1 MSIKMS
7 NSRWMDLA
15 LNVMSIILGLFFI
28 YLFFNFLTIY
38 IFEIQVFPDIDY
50 SFPLM
55 SITSAFISL
64 AFGLLVFA
72 YVLRPNIITDK
83 LEEWSQLDLTQYI
96 DGVMLLLL
104 ILTIWFVFGNSISDG
119 ILAFELRTALGMEI
133 TQIFDLTMES
143 LIINSILMFIP
154 FVLIPILWVRYI
166 NNGKYKKYLGLT
178 TEKLTKNILLG
189 IGLAILTLLMSL
201 LISQALIT
209 FFGIEEQNVLLE
221 EIVGFGPLIALLI
234 SLSAGISEEIFFRGF
249 LQTRIGLVPAA
260 ALFAIVHASY
270 GVIIQIIGPFI
281 MGLLIGYLYYK
292 TNSVV
297 GPIVAHTLYNLTV
310 LLSAIYIL

>member
-1 MSIKMS
+1 MSIKTS

-38 IFEIQVFPDIDY
+38 IFEIQVFPEVDY

-189 IGLAILTLLMSL
+189 IGLAILTLIISL

>member
-1 MSIKMS
+1 MSIKTS

-38 IFEIQVFPDIDY
+38 IFEIQVFPEVDY

-189 IGLAILTLLMSL
+189 IGLTILTLIISL

>member
-166 NNGKYKKYLGLT
+166 NKGKYKKYLGLK

>member
-1 MSIKMS
+1 MSIKTS